1 MNAERFCRDAD
12 GPDLVI
18 DRASDGTPLVD
29 GRGWTCGC
37 CETIFATRDEAEV
50 CCIEPIVVVGS

>member
-1 MNAERFCRDAD
+1 MNSQRFYGDAD

-37 CETIFATRDEAEV
+37 CETIHTTQGEAEFWCV
-50 CCIEPIVVVGS
+50 EPIVVVGG